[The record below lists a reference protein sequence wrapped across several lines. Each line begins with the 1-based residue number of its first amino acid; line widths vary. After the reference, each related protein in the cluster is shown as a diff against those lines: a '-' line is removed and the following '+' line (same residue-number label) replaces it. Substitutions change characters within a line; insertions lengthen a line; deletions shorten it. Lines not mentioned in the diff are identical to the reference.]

1 MADDTPMTP
10 AGVLAMATDGSGI
23 PFMTFKAAAKT
34 LLGDTIPATK
44 PEIVTALE
52 ELATAPEPR
61 PATVPAA
68 KKPLAPKGTPIRL
81 IRDTWRGEDR
91 IHADGS
97 VTLWSLEDAKR
108 LIASGVAERADPL
121 PGEE

>member
-10 AGVLAMATDGSGI
+10 AGVLAMAADGSGI

-61 PATVPAA
+61 TTPVA
-68 KKPLAPKGTPIRL
+68 KKPSAPKGTPIRL

-91 IHADGS
+91 ITADGN
-97 VTLWSLEDAKR
+97 VTLWPLDDAKR
-108 LIASGVAERADPL
+108 LIGSGVAERADPL